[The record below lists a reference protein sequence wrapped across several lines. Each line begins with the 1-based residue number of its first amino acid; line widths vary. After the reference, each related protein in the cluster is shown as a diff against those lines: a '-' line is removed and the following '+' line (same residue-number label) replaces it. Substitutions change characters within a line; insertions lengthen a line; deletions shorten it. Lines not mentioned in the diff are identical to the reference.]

1 MAGPLKGL
9 KVLDFTRVLAG
20 PHFTKMLCDM
30 GAEVIKVEHPHAGDL
45 SRIGFPVGGKFSHY
59 FVQQNAGKK
68 CLSLD
73 LNKEKGREII
83 TKLCKKVDIIAENFR
98 PGTLKAFGFDYSSV
112 KKINKKIIYVS
123 VSGYGQSGPLRGRP
137 AFAPTVHAECGT
149 ANANFKHLGIKS
161 GDYENMQSDFSHADV
176 YTGLEAMVA
185 CLAALHDVKKSGIG
199 QHIDVSLAA
208 TMIAVNEKAHAEL
221 AGMDDNNSEPF
232 SLSAPISPYIKL
244 ASGEIAVIAASPILT
259 PVFERYARMMRR
271 LDLLKNSQYRTP
283 KLRRKNIKY
292 LMKEVISWASTF
304 RSIEDLEAQVG
315 EAGLAVGKLRTMKDF
330 AESDW
335 GKHWGIVREIKDGS
349 GGTIKVPGLPWKF
362 SRSECKPGSSL
373 GTRGM
378 DNKKVLSDLGY
389 NQNEIKK
396 LYKDKTLTEGIY

>member
-149 ANANFKHLGIKS
+149 ANANFKHLGIKP
-161 GDYENMQSDFSHADV
+161 GDYENMQSMPD
-176 YTGLEAMVA
+176 E
-185 CLAALHDVKKSGIG
+185 I
-199 QHIDVSLAA
+199 SLYP
-208 TMIAVNEKAHAEL
+208 
-221 AGMDDNNSEPF
+221 D
-232 SLSAPISPYIKL
+232 SLS
-244 ASGEIAVIAASPILT
+244 
-259 PVFERYARMMRR
+259 
-271 LDLLKNSQYRTP
+271 
-283 KLRRKNIKY
+283 
-292 LMKEVISWASTF
+292 
-304 RSIEDLEAQVG
+304 IEE
-315 EAGLAVGKLRTMKDF
+315 E
-330 AESDW
+330 
-335 GKHWGIVREIKDGS
+335 
-349 GGTIKVPGLPWKF
+349 
-362 SRSECKPGSSL
+362 
-373 GTRGM
+373 
-378 DNKKVLSDLGY
+378 
-389 NQNEIKK
+389 
-396 LYKDKTLTEGIY
+396 